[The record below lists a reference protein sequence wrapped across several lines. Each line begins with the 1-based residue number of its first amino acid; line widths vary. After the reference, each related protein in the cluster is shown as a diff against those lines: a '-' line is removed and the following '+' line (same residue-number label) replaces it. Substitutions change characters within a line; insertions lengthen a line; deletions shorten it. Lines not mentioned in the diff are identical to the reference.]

1 MNGLV
6 DIVLAPLQ
14 YGFMMRGLAASIM
27 VGVVCATVGTYVVLR
42 GMAFFGDA
50 LAHAIL
56 PGVAVGY
63 LVSGVARG
71 PLFWWALGTAILTA
85 LGIGAVGKETRIKE
99 DTAIGIIF
107 ATMFALGIALIS
119 RTQSYA
125 VDLAHFLFGDVLG
138 VSTGDLALTAGFGGL
153 VILTIVALYKEFL
166 VISFDPILASTL
178 RLPSSLLNYLL
189 LVLIAVTIVVSLQT
203 VGIALMV
210 AMLVTPAATA
220 YLLTRRLPLM
230 MGLAALLGAAAG
242 VIGLYV
248 SYYLGIASGAA
259 IVLVC
264 SAFFLLAVLFAPRR
278 GVLMG
283 RRARAESREAPSA

>member
-1 MNGLV
+1 
-6 DIVLAPLQ
+6 
-14 YGFMMRGLAASIM
+14 
-27 VGVVCATVGTYVVLR
+27 
-42 GMAFFGDA
+42 
-50 LAHAIL
+50 
-56 PGVAVGY
+56 
-63 LVSGVARG
+63 
-71 PLFWWALGTAILTA
+71 
-85 LGIGAVGKETRIKE
+85 
-99 DTAIGIIF
+99 
-107 ATMFALGIALIS
+107 
-119 RTQSYA
+119 
-125 VDLAHFLFGDVLG
+125 
-138 VSTGDLALTAGFGGL
+138 
-153 VILTIVALYKEFL
+153 
-166 VISFDPILASTL
+166 
-178 RLPSSLLNYLL
+178 
-189 LVLIAVTIVVSLQT
+189 VVSLQT
-203 VGIALMV
+203 VGIALRV

>member
-1 MNGLV
+1 MEGLIAV
-6 DIVLAPLQ
+6 FVAPLR
-14 YGFMMRGLAASIM
+14 YGFMLRGLAAAVM
-27 VGVVCATVGTYVVLR
+27 VGIVCATVGTYVVLR

-63 LVSGVARG
+63 LVSGSARG

-85 LGIGAVGKETRIKE
+85 LGIGAIGRRTHIKE

-107 ATMFALGIALIS
+107 AAMFALGIALIS

-138 VSTGDLALTAGFGGL
+138 VSSADLALTAGFGGL

-166 VISFDPILASTL
+166 VISFDPVLAATL
-178 RLPSSLLNYLL
+178 RIPSSLLHYLL
-189 LVLIAVTIVVSLQT
+189 LALIAVTIVVSLQT

-220 YLLTRRLPLM
+220 YLLTRRLPAM
-230 MGLAALLGAAAG
+230 MALAAFLGAAAG
-242 VIGLYV
+242 VSGLYL
-248 SYYLGIASGAA
+248 SYYAGIASGAA
-259 IVLVC
+259 IVLV
-264 SAFFLLAVLFAPRR
+264 SSVFFVLAVLFAPNR

-283 RRARAESREAPSA
+283 RRARPSA